1 MEDQRDSIS
10 DQNTK
15 TPSSSASNS
24 PPRGRVESAS
34 ANGEY
39 SINGIPDDIRMEV
52 RGPDFVLT
60 LPDGS
65 EHVLLMGGI
74 VTATGQP
81 LLIKF
86 SDGSLLSGDQFIARA
101 DYQSAVNVQ
110 NLGPAPKTSVTSET
124 ALNNG
129 QANSAQKAREADTQ
143 STFQTIQ
150 TTSLSTES
158 SFSQNFSEDVGEL
171 KQVTAIQN
179 NKDGVSEFQEKLA
192 NDVSKL
198 AKIAE
203 QGVVNTETT
212 KSSARNNNLE
222 DNTPTGLP
230 TVTTTVSVASESS
243 GAGAEFTVS
252 LNNIGAFTSTGFYT
266 GGGGTVESS
275 TNGALG
281 IQLEPETIDYP
292 DSDAI
297 PGYQG
302 LTVNGDNPTYFS
314 DSISSKLLTIDSSE
328 LGNTVQQIR
337 LYGLPSGWSVE
348 SATFN
353 DGSETAE
360 DPNDAGEHWIISTKG
375 FVITHPIGADTEAIG
390 FSLTFAVDF
399 KAETNRPSEVFR
411 LPAYAAPAQ
420 NTDDLQLT
428 VNNEGALVFNLLH
441 NGDDIQLGAGHDI
454 IDGGVGDDII
464 DSGAGNDRVNGGSG
478 SDQLEGGAGI
488 DEVEFAS
495 SVNGAITAGVTVNL
509 LKSTVTDGYGD
520 TDSLSGFENV
530 SGTSFD
536 DLLTGDNSTN
546 TLYGRAGS
554 DTLNGLGGSDTLYG
568 EDSPDVLNGGGED
581 DILYGGAEDD
591 TLNGD
596 AGHDTLYGDGG
607 NDILNGG
614 AGNDRLMG
622 GAGNDALNGDSGIDT
637 ADYRNL
643 DTGITAN
650 LTTGIT
656 VYDGSDEED
665 TLQNIE
671 NLTGTLRSDTLTGDS
686 LANTL
691 VGLDGNDVLSG
702 LGGGDSL
709 LGGEGDDRLIGGEGA
724 DTLTGNEGTDTA
736 DYSLETAGIEVYLD
750 NGSASLVDQS
760 GATDQLDSIEEIT
773 GSQGDDTFGGDANN
787 NYFDGQAGSD
797 TLDFSRSQINSGV
810 TASLDSRQASY
821 TFNGVAS
828 TDTFIRIENLLG
840 TDFDDFL
847 TGDTSAN
854 TLSGGALTD
863 TLHGLDGNDTLNGGL
878 NDDILHG
885 DAGDDTIN
893 GDEGD
898 DTLISGTGRDTF
910 NGGAGDDLLDYSGY
924 HQGITANLNTGTVS
938 DQNTDE
944 DDTVSNIE
952 HLTGTL
958 LDDVITGNTDANTLK
973 GLDGDDQISG
983 GSGNDRLEGGAGND
997 TLSGG
1002 AGDDLLQGDEGI
1014 DIADYSSQT
1023 TALNITL
1030 NSQSMTWIDQSGST
1044 DTLTSIEGII
1054 GSTADDTFSGNTSN
1068 NYLDGHD
1075 GIDTID
1081 FGRMVITGGVTAN
1094 LYNSHASYTL
1104 NDTFSIDE
1112 VYNIENLIGTDARDY
1127 LTGDDNN
1134 NELYGGNA
1142 NDILNGG
1149 GGNDYIDG
1157 GSGYDTAAYEFAT
1170 SGVTAI
1176 LNQNRTGTAT
1186 TEDYTDTL
1194 FNIQYLSGSAYNDNL
1209 TANSDSNELFGLDGN
1224 DILNGEGGHDKL
1236 YGDGG
1241 DDTLYGKAGYD
1252 HLQGGEGDD
1261 ILIGGSGVDKFV
1273 GGNLQEYNTEYGEG
1287 GFDIV
1292 SFEDHESDSNTGVEV
1307 DLSYAGTFMVRNN
1320 GEGGKEE
1327 LFSIEGVKGS
1337 DYGDTLTG
1345 ISGSLLEGAGGD
1357 DTLKIDFSLLKDSP
1371 TRLDGGTGSDTLINT
1386 AGGTFDFGDFTGI
1399 INNMEMIDF
1408 TGNGSDDIT
1417 LSVDDVDELSGGDS
1431 LAIQVDATDSLT
1443 ITDYGS
1449 VNDDVYSDGVNSI
1462 TVYYI

>member
-1 MEDQRDSIS
+1 MEDQPDPASS
-10 DQNTK
+10 DNHTGTPAS
-15 TPSSSASNS
+15 TPSSPSTSGS
-24 PPRGRVESAS
+24 PPLSRVERVS

-39 SINGIPDDIRMEV
+39 TINGTPDDIQMEV

-81 LLIKF
+81 LLLKF
-86 SDGSLLSGDQFIARA
+86 TDGSRLSGDQFIARA
-101 DYQSAVNVQ
+101 DYQSAVDVQ
-110 NLGPAPKTSVTSET
+110 TLGPEPDIVATTET
-124 ALNNG
+124 ANKTP
-129 QANSAQKAREADTQ
+129 QDDSVQKASEVHAHDTSQ
-143 STFQTIQ
+143 P
-150 TTSLSTES
+150 TSLIEETH
-158 SFSQNFSEDVGEL
+158 FSEDFMVDVGEF
-171 KQVTAIQN
+171 KQAAHSHDIH
-179 NKDGVSEFQEKLA
+179 SEFQEELA
-192 NDVSKL
+192 EAVSQL
-198 AKIAE
+198 EQIA
-203 QGVVNTETT
+203 VTDTNTIEPSVRNTNQT
-212 KSSARNNNLE
+212 DSSISGA
-222 DNTPTGLP
+222 PSI
-230 TVTTTVSVASESS
+230 TTTATVSTEYGSA
-243 GAGAEFTVS
+243 GAGFTVS
-252 LNNIGAFTSTGFYT
+252 LNNLGALSNADIYT
-266 GGGGTVESS
+266 GGGGSVESS
-275 TNGALG
+275 TNPERHL
-281 IQLEPETIDYP
+281 QLEPE
-292 DSDAI
+292 AI
-297 PGYQG
+297 HLSGSGDEPEHDG
-302 LTVNGDNPTYFS
+302 LTVIADNPTYFS
-314 DSISSKLLTIDSSE
+314 DVMSSRLVTIDSSSI
-328 LGNTVQQIR
+328 GNTVQQVR

-348 SATFN
+348 AASFIEGSDTAQGSGSADYWLIPTKTFIV
-353 DGSETAE
+353 TY
-360 DPNDAGEHWIISTKG
+360 
-375 FVITHPIGADTEAIG
+375 PIGADVEGLG
-390 FSLTFAVDF
+390 FNLTFAVDF
-399 KAETNRPSEVFR
+399 KAETNRLSEVFR
-411 LPAYAAPAQ
+411 LPAFAAPAHDS
-420 NTDDLQLT
+420 DDLQLI
-428 VNNEGALVFNLLH
+428 VNDDTALVFNLLH
-441 NGDDIQLGAGHDI
+441 NGDDIQLGADNNT
-454 IDGGVGDDII
+454 IDSGVGDDVIH
-464 DSGAGNDRVNGGSG
+464 SGGGNDHVNGGSG
-478 SDQLEGGAGI
+478 SDHMDGGTGI
-488 DEVEFAS
+488 DEVVFDS
-495 SVNGAITAGVTVNL
+495 SVNGAITAGVTVSL
-509 LKSTVTDGYGD
+509 LEGTATDGYGD
-520 TDSLSGFENV
+520 TDTLSGFENV

-546 TLYGRAGS
+546 TLYGRADS

-568 EDSPDVLNGGGED
+568 EEGTDVLNGGTED
-581 DILYGGAEDD
+581 DILYGGADDD

-596 AGHDTLYGDGG
+596 ADHDTLYGDGG

-622 GAGNDALNGDSGIDT
+622 GAGNDALNGDSGTDT

-643 DTGITAN
+643 DTGISAD

-656 VYDGSDEED
+656 AYNGSDEED
-665 TLQNIE
+665 TLKDIE
-671 NLTGTLRSDTLTGDS
+671 NLTGTLSSDTLTGND

-691 VGLDGNDVLSG
+691 EGLDGNDILSG
-702 LGGGDSL
+702 LDGDDHL
-709 LGGEGDDRLIGGEGA
+709 TGGEGDDQLIGGAGA

-736 DYSLETAGIEVYLD
+736 DYSLETAGIQVYLD

-760 GATDQLDSIEEIT
+760 GATDRLSGIENIT
-773 GSQGDDTFGGDANN
+773 GSQGDDTFSGDANN

-797 TLDFSRSQINSGV
+797 TLDFSRSQITGV
-810 TASLDSRQASY
+810 TANLENQQASY
-821 TFNGVAS
+821 IFDGISS
-828 TDTFIRIENLLG
+828 TDTFTSIENLRG
-840 TDFDDFL
+840 SDFNDFL
-847 TGDTSAN
+847 TGDAKGN

-863 TLHGLDGNDTLNGGL
+863 TLYGLDGNDTLNGGL

-885 DAGDDTIN
+885 DAGDDTVN

-898 DTLISGTGRDTF
+898 DTLISGTGSDTF

-958 LDDVITGNTDANTLK
+958 LNDVITGNTDANTLK

-997 TLSGG
+997 TLAGG
-1002 AGDDLLQGDEGI
+1002 AGDDLLQGDEGT

-1054 GSTADDTFSGNTSN
+1054 GSTADDTFSGDASN

-1081 FGRMVITGGVTAN
+1081 FGRMAITGGVTAS
-1094 LYNSHASYTL
+1094 LYNNHASYTL
-1104 NDTFSIDE
+1104 NNTFSIDE
-1112 VYNIENLIGTDARDY
+1112 IYNIENLIGTDGRDY
-1127 LTGDDNN
+1127 LTGDDNDN
-1134 NELYGGNA
+1134 KLEGGSA

-1149 GGNDYIDG
+1149 GGNDIIDG

-1176 LNQNRTGTAT
+1176 LNQDKTGTAT
-1186 TEDYTDTL
+1186 TGEFTDTL

-1236 YGDGG
+1236 YGDEGN
-1241 DDTLYGKAGYD
+1241 DKLYGKAGYD

-1261 ILIGGSGVDKFV
+1261 TLIGGSGVDKFV
-1273 GGNLQEYNTEYGEG
+1273 GGNLQESNSGYGEG
-1287 GFDIV
+1287 GFDTV
-1292 SFEDHESDSNTGVEV
+1292 SFEDHVIDSDSDSGVEV
-1307 DLSYAGTFMVRNN
+1307 DFSYAGTFKVRNN

-1327 LFSIEGVKGS
+1327 LFSIEGVIGS

-1345 ISGSLLEGAGGD
+1345 ISGSSLKGAGGD

-1371 TRLDGGTGSDTLINT
+1371 TLLDGGTGSDTLINT

-1399 INNMEMIDF
+1399 INNMERIDF

-1417 LSVDDVDELSGGDS
+1417 LSVDDVDELSGGVS
-1431 LAIQVDATDSLT
+1431 LAIQVDASDSLT
-1443 ITDYGS
+1443 ITDYDS
-1449 VNDDVYSDGVNSI
+1449 VNDDVYSDGTNTI